1 MEGVSSRHFSLS
13 ELLLTFPL
21 VHSFC
26 YPSSPHISI
35 PLEAPTEALACV
47 VGSRTVL
54 HGKDHVSFYDHTVC
68 AGGGRADMGQ
78 LPPSCD
84 PRLCS

>member
-26 YPSSPHISI
+26 HPSSPHISI

-47 VGSRTVL
+47 VGSSTVL
-54 HGKDHVSFYDHTVC
+54 HGKDRVSFYDPHCVC
-68 AGGGRADMGQ
+68 WRRQGRHGATAP
-78 LPPSCD
+78 LV
-84 PRLCS
+84 

>member
-26 YPSSPHISI
+26 HPSSPHISI

-47 VGSRTVL
+47 VGSSTVL
-54 HGKDHVSFYDHTVC
+54 HGKDRVSFYDPHC